1 MPAYTDGPT
10 PTNRWQ
16 RPKFY
21 SASLAEQRRG
31 IRLMRSAYGG
41 PLNRIIG
48 IALLTPRRQR
58 IVCWKTV
65 R

>member
-1 MPAYTDGPT
+1 MNAYTNGPL
-10 PTNRWQ
+10 PTNQWQ

-21 SASLAEQRRG
+21 SATLAEPRRG
-31 IRLMRSAYGG
+31 LRFMRSAYGG

-48 IALLTPRRQR
+48 LALLTPKRQR